1 VKADD
6 INNFFLRGTNMPKS
20 TKIVPVAL
28 AQELWAKSW
37 EPIDM
42 PRQMG
47 LAEDA
52 TRRATE

>member
-1 VKADD
+1 
-6 INNFFLRGTNMPKS
+6 MPKS